1 MLKKSIAFLTA
12 IMIASMALTG
22 CTTSN
27 TSSSTPSTNNTA
39 TTSPTSTEAAKPTP
53 DTSTPKEEPAT
64 LTLWV
69 TTREQDDVLESIE
82 EEFLKRNPH
91 ITLNK
96 VVKEGDPGNE
106 FYQAVAAGNAPDVL
120 ATSFTMMDKYIN
132 AGILEPLNTYFETWN
147 EKDSYRPTYIER
159 FTKHNNLY
167 GIAHF
172 SSSFYLG
179 YNKALFKEAGITPPT
194 NWDEAFS
201 AAQKLTNPDKQQYG
215 YGVLSSQWTEWFF
228 QYYVWQ
234 AGGDLTKQ
242 NPDGTLELT
251 FTDPAVIKAA
261 EYYQKLRR
269 EKVMQAD
276 LTLTF
281 DDMIQQFAQG
291 KLAMMPFAG
300 DWVSWATSLGANP
313 DNIGLALLP
322 AGPSGQSVT
331 TDIGACYVINATSS
345 QAQKDAAWKYIEY
358 YTSREVLEKKLKNL
372 ESKGAVNPMT
382 YPYTDFDISSV
393 TSMNPEY
400 SEVIEATRGGRLEFY
415 GKEVIGTYVDRVV
428 QKLLAD
434 PNADALTEFT
444 AAQEAAQK
452 EVVNDFNK
460 SILENKK

>member
-1 MLKKSIAFLTA
+1 MFKKVTALLTA
-12 IMIASMALTG
+12 TLMATMALTG
-22 CTTSN
+22 CASNTPTQPSTNSNN
-27 TSSSTPSTNNTA
+27 TSSTTTPA
-39 TTSPTSTEAAKPTP
+39 EPTSEPTVS
-53 DTSTPKEEPAT
+53 DTNQPVT

-69 TTREQDDVLESIE
+69 TTREQDDVSESIE
-82 EEFLKRNPH
+82 EEFLSQYPH

-96 VVKEGDPGNE
+96 VIKEGDPGNE
-106 FYQAVAAGNAPDVL
+106 FYQAVAAGNAPDVVS
-120 ATSFTMMDKYIN
+120 TSFTMMDKYIN
-132 AGILEPLNTYFETWN
+132 AGILEPLNTYFDTWS
-147 EKDSYRPTYIER
+147 EKNSYSPIYLER
-159 FTKHNNLY
+159 FTKNDNIY

-179 YNKALFKEAGITPPT
+179 YNKNLFAEAGITSAPT
-194 NWDEAFS
+194 NWDEAFA
-201 AAQKLTNPDKQQYG
+201 AAQKLTVPDKQQYG

-269 EKVMQAD
+269 EKVMQSD

-291 KLAMMPFAG
+291 KIAMMPFAG
-300 DWVSWATSLGANP
+300 DWVSWATALGADP

-331 TDIGACYVINATSS
+331 TDIGACYVINATTS

-372 ESKGAVNPMT
+372 ESKGAVNPMN

-400 SEVIEATRGGRLEFY
+400 SEVIEAARGGRLEFY
-415 GKEVIGTYVDRVV
+415 GKDIVGTYVDRVV

-434 PNADALTEFT
+434 PNADPLVEFT

-452 EVVNDFNK
+452 EVVNDFNQ
-460 SILENKK
+460 SMLDNK